1 MNEPLMFNQSVSIQQ
16 MQDAFRQAG
25 KNNAA
30 KPAPGGVSFEEMLSI
45 QRNKLGELKFS
56 KHAGERL
63 ADREID
69 ISREQMDR
77 LKNGVK
83 EAGSKGINET
93 LVMVDNLAF
102 IVNVKNNTV
111 VTAVKGDETRV
122 FSNIDGAVIA

>member
-1 MNEPLMFNQSVSIQQ
+1 MNENLKINQSISIQQ

-25 KNNAA
+25 RNNALSQ
-30 KPAPGGVSFEEMLSI
+30 PQGMSFEEMLSV
-45 QRNKLGELKFS
+45 QRSKLGELRFS

-69 ISREQMDR
+69 ISNEQMAR

-83 EAGSKGINET
+83 EAGSKGINES
-93 LVMVDNLAF
+93 LIMVDNLAF
-102 IVNVKNNTV
+102 IVNVKNNMV
-111 VTAVKGDETRV
+111 VTAVKGDESRV